1 MIVRFVVV
9 YYISLLLLVDFTL
22 SGAAECNIQLLP
34 FIMFHIGPEGRPVFC
49 APYNFESFNNDDAFS
64 NHLIIDTLRRPFW
77 GRVRTRARKSK
88 AAGRTDGAKRRSAW
102 WMARLG
108 FFLATDESD
117 CGNRERARPPPC
129 DPGDSARRDR
139 FILDRSLLLGGSN
152 SRRSLFSLY
161 IYV

>member
-64 NHLIIDTLRRPFW
+64 NHLIIDTLRRPIW

-88 AAGRTDGAKRRSAW
+88 AAGRTDGAKRRSA
-102 WMARLG
+102 
-108 FFLATDESD
+108 
-117 CGNRERARPPPC
+117 
-129 DPGDSARRDR
+129 
-139 FILDRSLLLGGSN
+139 
-152 SRRSLFSLY
+152 
-161 IYV
+161 